1 MFVRLFLSLLQ
12 KTKVILIELQWF
24 FITHKA
30 FSRHSIFYL
39 CQKIK
44 TPFMSKSRYIQLILI
59 LGSLTALG
67 PFSIDM
73 YLPGFAGIAADLNTT
88 VANVSMTL
96 SSYFIGI
103 SAGQLLYGPLLDRF
117 GRKKPLF
124 IGLLVYIL
132 ASLGCVYVIDIDTF
146 IGLRF
151 IQAIGSCAATVASVS
166 MVRDLFPVKDIPKV
180 FSLLMLVVGLS
191 PMLAPTVGGYV
202 TEYYS
207 WHTVFFILMCMGI
220 VILLAAQL
228 GLPNSF
234 QPDKTISLKPKPIIT
249 NFINIIKEPQFYT
262 YAFTGA
268 IAFSGL
274 FTYVAASPILF
285 MDIFKVDAKTYG
297 WIFAFMSLSFIGSSQ
312 LNSVLLKRFSSEQM
326 IYSAL
331 ILQSVISILFLVLAL
346 NNLLGLYE
354 TITMLFLFL
363 GCLGTSNP
371 NTASLTLAPFSR
383 NAGSASALMGAIQL
397 GLGALASFAVGVF
410 VKDTISPMVVIM
422 TTTTLLA
429 FLILKIGKRN
439 IKKTIAIEE
448 EITIVP

>member
-1 MFVRLFLSLLQ
+1 
-12 KTKVILIELQWF
+12 
-24 FITHKA
+24 
-30 FSRHSIFYL
+30 
-39 CQKIK
+39 
-44 TPFMSKSRYIQLILI
+44 MSKSKYLQLILI

-73 YLPGFAGIAADLNTT
+73 YLPGFSGIAKDLNTT
-88 VANVSMTL
+88 VAKVSMTL

-124 IGLLVYIL
+124 IGLLVYIF
-132 ASLGCVYVIDIDTF
+132 ASLGCVYVNDIDTF
-146 IGLRF
+146 VGLRF
-151 IQAIGSCAATVASVS
+151 IQAVGSCAATVASVS
-166 MVRDLFPVKDIPKV
+166 MVRDLFPVRDTPKV

-202 TEYYS
+202 TEYYG

-220 VILLAAQL
+220 VILIAAQL

-234 QPDKTISLKPKPIIT
+234 TPDPSISLKPKPIIA
-249 NFINIIKEPQFYT
+249 NFISILREPQFYT

-268 IAFSGL
+268 VAFSGL

-285 MDIFKVDAKTYG
+285 MDVFEVDAKTYG

-331 ILQSVISILFLVLAL
+331 IAQSLISILFLVLAI

-354 TITMLFLFL
+354 TIAMLFLFL
-363 GCLGTSNP
+363 GCLGISNP
-371 NTASLTLAPFSR
+371 NTAGLTLAPFSK
-383 NAGSASALMGAIQL
+383 NAGSASALMGALQL
-397 GLGALASFAVGVF
+397 GLGALASFAVGLF
-410 VKDTISPMVVIM
+410 VKDSIVPMVLIM
-422 TTTTLLA
+422 TSTTLLA
-429 FLILKIGKRN
+429 FLILNLGKRK
-439 IKKTIAIEE
+439 IKKLL
-448 EITIVP
+448 

>member
-1 MFVRLFLSLLQ
+1 MP
-12 KTKVILIELQWF
+12 
-24 FITHKA
+24 KA
-30 FSRHSIFYL
+30 KYF
-39 CQKIK
+39 K
-44 TPFMSKSRYIQLILI
+44 LILI

-73 YLPGFAGIAADLNTT
+73 YLPGFAGIANDLNTS

-132 ASLGCVYVIDIDTF
+132 ASLGCVFVTDIDTF

-151 IQAIGSCAATVASVS
+151 VQAIGSCAATVASVS

-207 WHTVFFILMCMGI
+207 WHIVFFILMCMGI
-220 VILLAAQL
+220 LILLAAEI
-228 GLPNSF
+228 GLPNTF
-234 QPDKTISLKPKPIIT
+234 KPDTSISLKPRPIIT
-249 NFINIIKEPQFYT
+249 NFITIIKEPQFYT
-262 YAFTGA
+262 YAFSGS

-297 WIFAFMSLSFIGSSQ
+297 WIFAFMSLSFIGASQ
-312 LNSVLLKRFSSEQM
+312 LNSILLKKYSSEQM
-326 IYSAL
+326 IFGAL
-331 ILQSVISILFLVLAL
+331 IVQTSISILFLALAM
-346 NNLLGLYE
+346 NSLLGLYG
-354 TITMLFLFL
+354 TITLLFLFL
-363 GCLGTSNP
+363 ACLGISNP
-371 NTASLTLAPFSR
+371 NTAGLTLAPFSK

-410 VKDTISPMVVIM
+410 VKNSMSPMVLIM
-422 TTTTLLA
+422 TVSTVLA
-429 FLILKIGKRN
+429 LIILILGKRN
-439 IKKTIAIEE
+439 IKKTI
-448 EITIVP
+448 TTSLNKKIVTVH

>member
-1 MFVRLFLSLLQ
+1 M
-12 KTKVILIELQWF
+12 
-24 FITHKA
+24 
-30 FSRHSIFYL
+30 
-39 CQKIK
+39 IK
-44 TPFMSKSRYIQLILI
+44 TELSKKQYFKLILI

-73 YLPGFAGIAADLNTT
+73 YLPGFSGIAKDLNTT

-132 ASLGCVYVIDIDTF
+132 ASLGCVFVTDIDTF

-151 IQAIGSCAATVASVS
+151 IQAVGSCAATVASVS

-191 PMLAPTVGGYV
+191 PMLAPTIGGYV
-202 TEYYS
+202 TAYYG

-220 VILLAAQL
+220 LILVASQILLPNTY
-228 GLPNSF
+228 LPDTS
-234 QPDKTISLKPKPIIT
+234 ISLKPRPIIT
-249 NFINIIKEPQFYT
+249 NFISIIKEPQFYT
-262 YAFTGA
+262 YAFAGA

-285 MDIFKVDAKTYG
+285 MDIFKVDGKTYG
-297 WIFAFMSLSFIGSSQ
+297 WIFAFMSLSFISASQ
-312 LNSVLLKRFSSEQM
+312 LNSLLLRRFKSEQM
-326 IYSAL
+326 IFGAL
-331 ILQSVISILFLVLAL
+331 ISQSVIVILFLILSM
-346 NNLLGLYE
+346 NNFLGLYG
-354 TITMLFLFL
+354 TIVMLFLFL
-363 GCLGTSNP
+363 SCLGISNP
-371 NTASLTLAPFSR
+371 NTAGLTLAPFAR

-397 GLGALASFAVGVF
+397 GLGAFVSFTVGVF
-410 VKDTISPMVVIM
+410 VHNSIVSMVVIM
-422 TTTTLLA
+422 TITTLLA
-429 FLILKIGKRN
+429 LVILIFGRRT
-439 IKKTIAIEE
+439 IKKAIPIFED
-448 EITIVP
+448 

>member
-1 MFVRLFLSLLQ
+1 MTDKSIS
-12 KTKVILIELQWF
+12 KTK
-24 FITHKA
+24 
-30 FSRHSIFYL
+30 Y
-39 CQKIK
+39 IK
-44 TPFMSKSRYIQLILI
+44 LILI

-73 YLPGFAGIAADLNTT
+73 YLPGFAGIAKDLNTS

-132 ASLGCVYVIDIDTF
+132 ASLGCVFVRDIDTF

-191 PMLAPTVGGYV
+191 PMLAPTIGGYI
-202 TEYYS
+202 TADYG

-220 VILLAAQL
+220 LILIGAQI
-228 GLPNSF
+228 GLPNTF
-234 QPDKTISLKPKPIIT
+234 KPDTSISLKPKPIIT
-249 NFINIIKEPQFYT
+249 NFISIIKEPQFYT
-262 YAFTGA
+262 YAFTGS

-297 WIFAFMSLSFIGSSQ
+297 WIFAFMSLSFIGASQ
-312 LNSVLLKRFSSEQM
+312 LNSLLLKKFTSEKM
-326 IYSAL
+326 IYGAL
-331 ILQSVISILFLVLAL
+331 ITQSIVSITFLILAM

-354 TITMLFLFL
+354 TIAMLFLFL
-363 GCLGTSNP
+363 ACLGISNP
-371 NTASLTLAPFSR
+371 NTAGLTLAPFSR

-410 VKDTISPMVVIM
+410 VKNSILPMVVIM
-422 TTTTLLA
+422 ATTTIIA
-429 FLILKIGKRN
+429 FVILNIGKRN
-439 IKKTIAIEE
+439 IKKTIATSHDEGIA
-448 EITIVP
+448 IVH